1 MIDLNF
7 YAKVFEGK
15 RFGFSFK
22 MSSNQG
28 HRRHKVTIIFNLKV
42 LFINKFWFVS
52 VHEHA
57 YQITFRS
64 NQQA

>member
-15 RFGFSFK
+15 RCGFSFK

-42 LFINKFWFVS
+42 LFINKF
-52 VHEHA
+52 
-57 YQITFRS
+57 
-64 NQQA
+64 